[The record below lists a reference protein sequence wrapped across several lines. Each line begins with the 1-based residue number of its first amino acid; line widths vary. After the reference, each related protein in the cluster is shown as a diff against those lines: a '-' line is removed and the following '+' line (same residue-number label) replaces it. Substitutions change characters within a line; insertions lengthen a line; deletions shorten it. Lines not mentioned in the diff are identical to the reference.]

1 MENEEASQSQI
12 KEAENRMRA
21 HLKKRGASLRG
32 LRRLYLFVDEGQ
44 SPVLFNEQEPRSRDF
59 VGTDFEALRR
69 LEEYHR
75 PRMDAVRA
83 AFPAVENQLREVG
96 ITLLSKEEWLKT
108 PGRPRLVLTLDLG
121 KPKKGAS
128 FSARLRVEQEIQ
140 LVRDPNVK
148 VTMTTWENG
157 SMKRKFKDDGVTE
170 VFNSLLFYFLRFYRI
185 ANDLE
190 DGRDQLNLR

>member
-1 MENEEASQSQI
+1 MEDEETYQSQI
-12 KEAENRMRA
+12 KEAENLMRA
-21 HLKKRGASLRG
+21 HRKKRGASLRG
-32 LRRLYLFVDEGQ
+32 LRALYLFVDEGQ
-44 SPVLFNEQEPRSRDF
+44 SSVAFNQQEPRVRVF
-59 VGTDFEALRR
+59 NGTDLEALRR

-83 AFPAVENQLREVG
+83 ALPAVESQLREVG
-96 ITLLSKEEWLKT
+96 MTLLSKEEWLKT

-121 KPKKGAS
+121 KPKKSAS

-140 LVRDPNVK
+140 LVRDPTVK

-157 SMKRKFKDDGVTE
+157 TMKRKFKDDGVTR
-170 VFNSLLFYFLRFYRI
+170 VFNDLLFYFLHFYRL

-190 DGRDQLNLR
+190 DERGQLNLR